1 LHRST
6 SQPEEFRRRV
16 GHVFP
21 LETLLSEQSSTQE
34 RKLYEAL
41 VSLEEGADLADYMA
55 ARKNGSTRD
64 RLLTES
70 KQLREHA
77 AIPREILE
85 KRRSP
90 AIPEMLEEQ
99 SANIPID

>member
-1 LHRST
+1 
-6 SQPEEFRRRV
+6 
-16 GHVFP
+16 
-21 LETLLSEQSSTQE
+21 
-34 RKLYEAL
+34 
-41 VSLEEGADLADYMA
+41 
-55 ARKNGSTRD
+55 
-64 RLLTES
+64 LLTES